1 MMTNFENITPSEFD
15 SLKNALLQITV
26 LIAGAD
32 GRIDASETDWAEKL
46 TEIRGYAHK
55 EDLREFYDEVHIDF
69 QTRLQQLIAELPADV
84 ETRNSQISATLS
96 ALNPILAKLDN
107 KIGFELYT
115 SLVSF
120 AKHIAQSSGGIMRFM
135 SISKAEEEWISL
147 PMLTPIVLE
156 EEEEE
161 SAE

>member
-1 MMTNFENITPSEFD
+1 MTNFENITPSEFD

-69 QTRLQQLIAELPADV
+69 QARLQQLIAELPADV
-84 ETRNSQISATLS
+84 ETRNTQISVTLS

-156 EEEEE
+156 EEEE